1 MIDSI
6 TGYATLTGPGKLSV
20 VFPSIPVP
28 VDGRYWILKTD
39 YANFSVVYSCVDL
52 LLAHAGKQIRN
63 PIEHPKSN
71 SFTFRKR
78 VDINERTS
86 SSKRVYRYVVRGSK
100 PEQHLDEVLAKS

>member
-52 LLAHAGKQIRN
+52 LLAHAGKISAN
-63 PIEHPKSN
+63 
-71 SFTFRKR
+71 
-78 VDINERTS
+78 
-86 SSKRVYRYVVRGSK
+86 
-100 PEQHLDEVLAKS
+100 